1 MRLENP
7 RHGDWSSRLVDDDCG
22 RGFSEDISY
31 EIVHFLRETAM
42 NQLVREITNIN
53 LKKNYFI
60 SALSNPSLSVSLLSP
75 TTRMVATYL

>member
-22 RGFSEDISY
+22 GGFSEDVSY

-42 NQLVREITNIN
+42 NRLVCEITN
-53 LKKNYFI
+53 KQKFYFI

>member
-7 RHGDWSSRLVDDDCG
+7 GHGDWSSRLIDDDCG
-22 RGFSEDISY
+22 RGFSEDVSY

-42 NQLVREITNIN
+42 NRLVCEITNI
-53 LKKNYFI
+53 KKNIYFI